1 MRYHVAPEIFDM
13 YPGYVRGVVVAD
25 ELSNGEAENPEIL
38 ALLRSAETEVRS
50 RTDLADIAAHPRIA
64 SWRAA
69 YGKFGARPSKFWCS
83 IEALVR
89 RVRKGGD
96 LPYINDLAA
105 IGNVL
110 SLKHLVPVG
119 GHDVGEIHEDLR
131 LALSKGNE
139 TFTPF
144 GTDIV
149 ENPEAGEVVYLEGQ
163 TVLCR
168 RWTWR
173 QAEAT
178 KLVPATH
185 HVAINVDGL
194 PPVDAREVASI
205 CEEMAEMVTRF
216 CGGRAVC
223 RYLTEETP
231 TIDLNVA

>member
-1 MRYHVAPEIFDM
+1 MKYDVAPQIFQM

-25 ELSNGEAENPEIL
+25 HLLNGTAENPAIL
-38 ALLRSAETEVRS
+38 ALLRAAESQIRE
-50 RTDLADIAAHPRIA
+50 RTDLDDVAAHPRIA

-83 IEALVR
+83 IEALAR

-105 IGNVL
+105 IGNIF
-110 SLKHLVPVG
+110 SLRYLVPVG
-119 GHDVGEIHEDLR
+119 GHDVGGIRHNLQ
-131 LALSKGNE
+131 LALAQGTE
-139 TFTPF
+139 VFTPF

-149 ENPEAGEVVYLEGQ
+149 EAPDTGEVVYLEGQ

-178 KLVPATH
+178 KLVPGTH
-185 HVAINVDGL
+185 HVAINVDGM
-194 PPVDAREVASI
+194 PPVSSGEVESI
-205 CEEMAEMVTRF
+205 CEEIAQTVLQF

-223 RYLTEETP
+223 RYLTEQHP
-231 TIDLNVA
+231 VIDLDV

>member
-1 MRYHVAPEIFDM
+1 MKYHVAPAIFEM
-13 YPGYVRGVVVAD
+13 YPGYVRGVVIAD
-25 ELSNGEAENPEIL
+25 QLHNGEAENPEIL
-38 ALLRSAETEVRS
+38 ALLRAAETEVRM
-50 RTDLADIAAHPRIA
+50 RTDLEDVAAHPHIA
-64 SWRAA
+64 CWRAA

-105 IGNVL
+105 IGNIL
-110 SLKHLVPVG
+110 SLRHLVPIG
-119 GHDVGEIHEDLR
+119 GHDVGVIHEDLWLS
-131 LALSKGNE
+131 LATGTE

-149 ENPEAGEVVYLEGQ
+149 ENPEVGEVVYLEGQ

-178 KLVPATH
+178 KLVPATQ
-185 HVAINVDGL
+185 HVAINVDGM
-194 PPVDAREVASI
+194 PPVAVSEIESI
-205 CEEMAEMVTRF
+205 CEEMAQMVTRF
-216 CGGRAVC
+216 CGGRVVC
-223 RYLTEETP
+223 RYLTEQTA
-231 TIDLNVA
+231 TIDLKTA

>member
-1 MRYHVAPEIFDM
+1 MKYHVAREIFDM
-13 YPGYVRGVVVAD
+13 FPGYIRGVVIAD
-25 ELSNGEAENPEIL
+25 RLQNGEAENPDIL
-38 ALLRSAETEVRS
+38 VLLREAEAQIRA
-50 RTDLADIAAHPRIA
+50 RTDLEDIAAHPRIA

-105 IGNVL
+105 IGNIF
-110 SLKHLVPVG
+110 SLRHLVPIG
-119 GHDVGEIHEDLR
+119 GHDVGNISEDLW
-131 LALSKGNE
+131 LTPAKGTE
-139 TFTPF
+139 SFTPF
-144 GTDIV
+144 GTGIV
-149 ENPEAGEVVYLEGQ
+149 ESPDVGEVVYLEGK

-178 KLVPATH
+178 KLVSETH

-194 PPVDAREVASI
+194 LPVPRSEVELI
-205 CEEMAEMVTRF
+205 CEEVAHTVTRF
-216 CGGRAVC
+216 AGGRAVC
-223 RYLTEETP
+223 RYLAAQSP
-231 TIDLNVA
+231 SIDLDI